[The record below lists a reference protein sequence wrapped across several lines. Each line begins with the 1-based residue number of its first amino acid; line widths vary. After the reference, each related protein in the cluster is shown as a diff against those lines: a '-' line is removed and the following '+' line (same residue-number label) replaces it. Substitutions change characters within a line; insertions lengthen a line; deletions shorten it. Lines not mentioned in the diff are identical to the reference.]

1 MAFQPP
7 LGRVGDQ
14 AKALTFSAAVFGGL
28 LSFGYLVY
36 NRIRVDGED
45 DYPNSLE
52 ATKQLRQLQ
61 AENKELKTEVKLL
74 RHKLLAIPKNTTAQS
89 PNRGS
94 DIGTKSFSSPN
105 LSSLS
110 PEESDPQA
118 MTEAALVD
126 MDLPENFWIGYLDEK
141 TDCMYFSNPAR
152 GITSWVEPDKTENII
167 MINYDCA
174 LRLVQQYKD
183 GSTFCEGSTMQSPVI
198 TASTTPTK
206 PKQ

>member
-52 ATKQLRQLQ
+52 VPHSARTIFRWACRLALITEEQPICIIQATKQLRQLQ

-118 MTEAALVD
+118 MTEAVATLNR
-126 MDLPENFWIGYLDEK
+126 P
-141 TDCMYFSNPAR
+141 
-152 GITSWVEPDKTENII
+152 
-167 MINYDCA
+167 
-174 LRLVQQYKD
+174 
-183 GSTFCEGSTMQSPVI
+183 
-198 TASTTPTK
+198 
-206 PKQ
+206 